1 MERAVL
7 LYDDQEMIT
16 VTQTSDDVMQAC
28 PSDMMFLQELQLLDN
43 IAENKEGAATYTD
56 DVISPLQ
63 EKDMSV
69 KHHCC
74 LLSEKFGKLVSTWL
88 KTRARWCRKS
98 GTIVELTES

>member
-16 VTQTSDDVMQAC
+16 VTQTSDDFMQAC

-74 LLSEKFGKLVSTWL
+74 LLSEKFGKLVST
-88 KTRARWCRKS
+88 
-98 GTIVELTES
+98 